1 MLLGA
6 LLISLWVTWGLIDE
20 QTIQLQTTRPIIT
33 GLVVGV
39 ILGDI
44 QTGLIVGASA
54 ELMFLAVIF
63 VGTAVP
69 PDPTLAAALATAFAI
84 YAGGETEV
92 AIATAIPVAL
102 IGQIITT
109 VQYSFVNVAFM
120 HFGEK
125 FANEGRAKP
134 LFWSNIIPLS
144 ANLVFYGLPTFL
156 AVYFGAE
163 YVTNFIEFI
172 PEVLIDGLAVGGGMI
187 AAVGFALLLSTI
199 NIKGLWPYFV
209 IGFIMSSY
217 LGLNNLGTGVLGIS
231 LAALHYYL
239 TKNQTPQTEEEL

>member
-1 MLLGA
+1 MLLQA
-6 LLISLWVTWGLIDE
+6 ILIALWVTWGLIDE

-33 GLVVGV
+33 GFVVGI

-44 QTGLIVGASA
+44 QTGLIVGATV

-69 PDPTLAAALATAFAI
+69 PDPTLAAALATTFAV

-92 AIATAIPVAL
+92 AIATAVPVAL

-109 VQYSFVNVAFM
+109 IQFSFVNVAFM
-120 HFGEK
+120 HYGEK
-125 FANEGRAKP
+125 FANDANPKG
-134 LFWSNIIPLS
+134 LFWSNIIPLF
-144 ANLVFYGLPTFL
+144 ANFVFYGIPTFL
-156 AVYFGAE
+156 AIYFGAE
-163 YVTNFIEFI
+163 YVTGIIEAI
-172 PEVLIDGLAVGGGMI
+172 PQTLIDGLAVGGGMI
-187 AAVGFALLLSTI
+187 GAVGFALLLSTI

-209 IGFIMSSY
+209 IGFIMASY
-217 LGLNNLGTGVLGIS
+217 LGLNNLGIGILGIS

-239 TKNQTPQTEEEL
+239 TNYRTDRLEEEY